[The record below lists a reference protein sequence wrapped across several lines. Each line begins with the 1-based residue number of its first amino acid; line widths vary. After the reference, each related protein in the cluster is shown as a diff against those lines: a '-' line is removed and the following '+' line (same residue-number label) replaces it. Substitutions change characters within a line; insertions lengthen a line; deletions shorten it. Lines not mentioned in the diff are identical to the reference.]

1 MLIDS
6 RTTNLCTIHDKRVTI
21 QSKNIQPLA
30 GFGLF

>member
-6 RTTNLCTIHDKRVTI
+6 RITNLCAIHGKRVTI

-30 GFGLF
+30 GFSFF